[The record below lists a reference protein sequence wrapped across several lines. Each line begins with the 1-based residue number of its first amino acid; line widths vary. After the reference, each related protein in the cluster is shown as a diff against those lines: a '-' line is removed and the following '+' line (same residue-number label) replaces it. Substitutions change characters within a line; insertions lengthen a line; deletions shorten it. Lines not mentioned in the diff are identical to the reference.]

1 MLSVQTCKLLPQNW
15 DTSLLICTVFVV
27 DEKHMAEE
35 IEAVEL
41 TAVEAHGVQFAV
53 PVAAGAA
60 AGGAPTQTDQ
70 ARVIELEGENNY
82 LLRRNADLEETL
94 EQTQVNRA
102 HLKKYR
108 SCCIF
113 CCGLFIV
120 VLVALVVMG
129 MMGLHLL
136 CPTIQTWWR
145 MSECNETLGVALGL
159 AQERV
164 HSPKG

>member
-1 MLSVQTCKLLPQNW
+1 MSLLSVQTCKLLPQNC

-27 DEKHMAEE
+27 DEKHMVEE

-41 TAVEAHGVQFAV
+41 TG
-53 PVAAGAA
+53 VAAGAA
-60 AGGAPTQTDQ
+60 AGGAPAQTDQ

-113 CCGLFIV
+113 CCGVFFV

>member
-1 MLSVQTCKLLPQNW
+1 MSLLSVQTCKLLPQNC

-27 DEKHMAEE
+27 DEKHMVEE

-41 TAVEAHGVQFAV
+41 TG
-53 PVAAGAA
+53 VAAGAA

-70 ARVIELEGENNY
+70 ARVIELEGENND
-82 LLRRNADLEETL
+82 LRRSLADLVRRHAALEETL

-113 CCGLFIV
+113 CCGLFFV

>member
-1 MLSVQTCKLLPQNW
+1 MSLLSVQTCKLLPQNW

-41 TAVEAHGVQFAV
+41 TV

-60 AGGAPTQTDQ
+60 AGGAPAQTDQ

-94 EQTQVNRA
+94 EQTQVSRA